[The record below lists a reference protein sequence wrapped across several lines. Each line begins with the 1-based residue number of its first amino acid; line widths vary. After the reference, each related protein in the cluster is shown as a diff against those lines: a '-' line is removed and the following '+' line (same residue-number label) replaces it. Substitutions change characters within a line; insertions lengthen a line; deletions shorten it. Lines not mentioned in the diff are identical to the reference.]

1 MHIKEVSVS
10 HKAFFSDVKDGYV
23 GLFEFISG
31 AEQFDK
37 SCLEKLV
44 FEEVDV
50 EGRGVGSF
58 VISAS
63 ELSIAG
69 FFGRDEFVFERFGI
83 EVGSDFL
90 FDLEAIEEECCFISG
105 QWKFKAECVF
115 VIQDSE
121 LFCLEEVV
129 LPSRVPV
136 FVESF
141 SLGKS
146 DKHCDEFRFF

>member
-1 MHIKEVSVS
+1 
-10 HKAFFSDVKDGYV
+10 
-23 GLFEFISG
+23 
-31 AEQFDK
+31 
-37 SCLEKLV
+37 LEKLV
-44 FEEVDV
+44 FEEVDIK
-50 EGRGVGSF
+50 GHGVGSF

-69 FFGRDEFVFERFGI
+69 FFGRDELIFERFGI

-90 FDLEAIEEECCFISG
+90 FDLEAVEEEGCFVSG
-105 QWKFKAECVF
+105 QWEFKAECIF

-121 LFCLEEVV
+121 FFCLEEVV
-129 LPSRVPV
+129 FPSRVPV

>member
-10 HKAFFSDVKDGYV
+10 HKAFFSDVKDRYI

-44 FEEVDV
+44 FEEVDIK
-50 EGRGVGSF
+50 GHGVGSF

-69 FFGRDEFVFERFGI
+69 FFGRDELVFERFGI

-90 FDLEAIEEECCFISG
+90 FDLEAVEEERCFVSG
-105 QWKFKAECVF
+105 
-115 VIQDSE
+115 
-121 LFCLEEVV
+121 
-129 LPSRVPV
+129 
-136 FVESF
+136 
-141 SLGKS
+141 
-146 DKHCDEFRFF
+146 